1 MPTTTI
7 KPTPPNREIFYRK
20 VGNRYKPVS
29 EYDSQLCD
37 AFPKGDHLV
46 QCYPG
51 GTLRRFNINPKLA
64 PMIAAGRF
72 ADEAMSAA
80 IVKASEMRP
89 QRMPLT
95 EGQRQAWK
103 KLAKEFGDELASI
116 AIPSAREIAEAGVNA
131 MVQEAE
137 KLMEHPMVQEAYN
150 EFMATCK
157 LVMDQKKS

>member
-1 MPTTTI
+1 MTNTRSTTDT
-7 KPTPPNREIFYRK
+7 FYRK
-20 VGNRYKPVS
+20 VGGRYKPVS
-29 EYDSQLCD
+29 YYDSNMCD

-46 QCYPG
+46 QCYQG
-51 GTLRRFNINPKLA
+51 GSLRRFNIDPKLA

-72 ADEAMSAA
+72 ADEVMSTA

-89 QRMPLT
+89 RTTPLT
-95 EGQRQAWK
+95 EGQRRAWEN
-103 KLAKEFGDELASI
+103 LAREFGSDIYTIE
-116 AIPSAREIAEAGVNA
+116 IPSAREIAEAGVNA
-131 MVQEAE
+131 MVKEAE